1 MGTHPIFESDFDCL
15 TVMSLLNLAR
25 SRIVCRNIVRKINVT
40 QPTLVAAP
48 VTDDT
53 ERVYSEKVTSLVDQI
68 AGLTLQEVADLNSA
82 LKKRLNISEVS
93 YAAPMA
99 AAAPVAAASDAPAE
113 DEEEKVEEV
122 EKVQT
127 EFTLTMTA
135 FDEKSKIKVIK
146 AIKANMPDFNLVAAK
161 KFIEAL
167 PKVVRKDVDKEEAEK
182 VKAVLEAE
190 GATIEMK

>member
-99 AAAPVAAASDAPAE
+99 AASDAPAE

-122 EKVQT
+122 KKVQS

-182 VKAVLEAE
+182 VKAALEAE
-190 GATIEMK
+190 GA